1 MSRAAHLC
9 EHANEVPQA
18 CPCPSDCYCRS
29 HTCKPRDDRDP
40 PRIPRLVTAVM
51 AGVSAAVA
59 GWAVPALDVVNAL
72 RTLHGM
78 PRVASVEEHDAQVAA
93 ARTRAGG

>member
-9 EHANEVPQA
+9 EHANEVPQS
-18 CPCPSDCYCRS
+18 CPCPDDCYCRS
-29 HTCKPRDDRDP
+29 HTCKGIVDGPRV
-40 PRIPRLVTAVM
+40 PRLVAGLM
-51 AGVSAAVA
+51 AGIGAAVA

-78 PRVASVEEHDAQVAA
+78 PRAASIAQHDAEVAA
-93 ARTRAGG
+93 ARAERAR